1 MTSDRWGRIEALYHE
16 MLARPVHE
24 RPAALNAACAGD
36 TALQA
41 EVQSLLDPPT
51 SAARLLATPALE
63 VAARLVSPASARL
76 TGRRIGVFEVHGL
89 LGVGGMGEV
98 YRARDTRLGRDV
110 AIKVLPATFTADPEP
125 ARAIRARGA
134 RARLAQPPEHRRDL
148 RLERTAG
155 ITALVM
161 EFVDGQTLDERSRA
175 GADPGR
181 EARHIA
187 RADSR
192 RAGGRAR
199 EGIVH
204 RDLKPANIKMR
215 PMAW

>member
-1 MTSDRWGRIEALYHE
+1 MTSDRWRRIEALYHE

-41 EVQSLLDPPT
+41 EVQSLLDQPT

-98 YRARDTRLGRDV
+98 YRARDTRLERDV
-110 AIKVLPATFTADPEP
+110 AIKILR
-125 ARAIRARGA
+125 RAF
-134 RARLAQPPEHRRDL
+134 
-148 RLERTAG
+148 AG
-155 ITALVM
+155 
-161 EFVDGQTLDERSRA
+161 RSRA
-175 GADPGR
+175 AWR
-181 EARHIA
+181 ASSARHACSHRSTTRTSPRSTA
-187 RADSR
+187 RRGATASR
-192 RAGGRAR
+192 
-199 EGIVH
+199 
-204 RDLKPANIKMR
+204 P
-215 PMAW
+215 W